1 MKISISLRTLAKQK
15 QPSARGLDGHSPIWS
30 RRIMF
35 KVATLSAIVLIALES
50 VIGAKGCDPTC
61 YSRAGLWTDKCH
73 DDDDCNDCHPCN
85 YMIPDKSTDV
95 RSPCPAF
102 NTLANHGVISR
113 DGKCIN
119 GTDAVEKFQT
129 YFGCQM
135 ETCMLVLTQVAT
147 FNPIQNLTCF
157 DLDVLFGSIKQTSWI
172 NDDSTKEFSPGK
184 FEQLA
189 AKADKYGK
197 INNWILMEHQ
207 TKVIIQSRCKGR
219 WNNSKYESP
228 FGPRLGFPG
237 DNPFMFNFATSEDF
251 KVKYMGVNNTNAPF
265 SGIPYMH
272 LDIKWLRSIFQH
284 NRFPNDYVPRN
295 CSTNKDDCFG
305 QAFGSVLKPYFN
317 IWTETQKGYYNAMH
331 PEPEFSLISEHIVR
345 ELNFAA
351 YKNLTVNDCI
361 PYYVENSVPKTRKPT
376 SSKTGKPHITIN
388 KVFD

>member
-1 MKISISLRTLAKQK
+1 M
-15 QPSARGLDGHSPIWS
+15 
-30 RRIMF
+30 
-35 KVATLSAIVLIALES
+35 
-50 VIGAKGCDPTC
+50 
-61 YSRAGLWTDKCH
+61 
-73 DDDDCNDCHPCN
+73 
-85 YMIPDKSTDV
+85 
-95 RSPCPAF
+95 PAF
-102 NTLANHGVISR
+102 NILANHDVISR

-119 GTDAVEKFQT
+119 GTDAMGKFQT

-147 FNPIQNLTCF
+147 FNPNLNLTCF
-157 DLDVLFGSIKQTSWI
+157 NLDVLFSNIKQTSWI
-172 NDDSTKEFSPGK
+172 NDDKTKEFSSGK

-189 AKADKYGK
+189 AKADKDGK

-219 WNNSKYESP
+219 WQNSLYESP

-251 KVKYMGVNNTNAPF
+251 KVKYMGVNKTNAPF

-272 LDIKWLRSIFQH
+272 LDIEWLRSIFQH

-295 CSTNKDDCFG
+295 CPTNKDDCFG
-305 QAFGSVLKPYFN
+305 QAFGRVLDPFKALNF
-317 IWTETQKGYYNAMH
+317 WTETQIGYYDAMY
-331 PEPEFSLISEHIVR
+331 PEPEFSLISEHVAQ
-345 ELNFAA
+345 ELNFAV

-376 SSKTGKPHITIN
+376 TSKTGKPHITIN